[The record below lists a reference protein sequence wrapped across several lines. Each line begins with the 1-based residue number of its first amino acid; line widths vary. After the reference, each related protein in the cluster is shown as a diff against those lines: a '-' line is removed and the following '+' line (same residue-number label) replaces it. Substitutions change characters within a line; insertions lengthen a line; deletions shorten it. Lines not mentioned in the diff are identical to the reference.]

1 MTTWDVVGFIGMG
14 LISIITGLVEMNR
27 RRMEKDIEKLEDEI
41 KELREKDEKFVA
53 QISERIHRSEWD
65 RFIEKQDRTV
75 EGIFKMLA
83 EIKDLIHTKQD
94 KAA

>member
-1 MTTWDVVGFIGMG
+1 MTNWDIVAFIGMT
-14 LISIITGLVEMNR
+14 LITIITGLVEMSR
-27 RRMEKDIEKLEDEI
+27 RRMEKDIEKLEDDI
-41 KELREKDEKFVA
+41 KDLRDKDEKFVA

-94 KAA
+94 KNA